1 MVGSRLQE
9 VKPGY
14 DKGQNTTTS
23 NWRSN
28 RQTQRSKILQQ
39 VRSDLEIQ
47 QCTNQGRRQIEDH
60 IPHEQRTIRA
70 PSDVFWTMQFT
81 RDISKDD
88 EQHFPRINS

>member
-14 DKGQNTTTS
+14 DKEQDATTT

-39 VRSDLEIQ
+39 VRSDLGIQ
-47 QCTNQGRRQIEDH
+47 QCMNQGRRQMEGH
-60 IPHEQRTIRA
+60 IPHEQRTIQT
-70 PSDVFWTMQFT
+70 PSDVLWTMQFT

-88 EQHFPRINS
+88 EQHFPRITS